1 MGELCVSATDF
12 RVHLKEL
19 ANRVASDK
27 HRIVMARH
35 GLRMVALV
43 SQEDLEFLRKHRPE
57 AAMSTLVE
65 ASPSEATGAEPLQPS
80 VETARLEHPDSMEV
94 EEVARIYR
102 ATLGATDPST
112 LRWRGTAYVVL
123 KARTGRYPDES
134 PW

>member
-19 ANRVASDK
+19 ANWVASDK

-35 GLRMVALV
+35 GLRLVALV

-57 AAMSTLVE
+57 AAMSTLGQ
-65 ASPSEATGAEPLQPS
+65 ASPSEATGTEPLQPPA
-80 VETARLEHPDSMEV
+80 ETARLEHPDSMEV
-94 EEVARIYR
+94 EDVARIYR
-102 ATLGATDPST
+102 ATLGAIHPHT

-123 KARTGRYPDES
+123 KARTGRYPDEP